1 MSKQNGI
8 HIKILLLQK
17 GVSQAE
23 IARQVR
29 VTQATVSRVIAG
41 KRRTPAVRKAVACV
55 CGVRVEDLWP
65 TEAA

>member
-23 IARQVR
+23 IAKRVR
-29 VTQATVSRVIAG
+29 FTPATVSRVIAG
-41 KRRTPAVRKAVACV
+41 KRRTPAVRKAVARA

-65 TEAA
+65 TQSA